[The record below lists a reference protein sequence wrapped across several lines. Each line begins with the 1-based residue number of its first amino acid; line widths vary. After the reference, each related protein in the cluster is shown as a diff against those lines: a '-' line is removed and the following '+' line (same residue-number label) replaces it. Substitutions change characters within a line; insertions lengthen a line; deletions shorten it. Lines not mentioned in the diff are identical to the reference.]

1 MLTKRENLLE
11 TIRGGTPERFVNQYE
26 YMALV
31 ADPVFLG
38 ALGNCPKGQTSVNGW
53 GVTIEFPDYVPGP
66 FPNTSEELRVIKDI
80 TKWRDYVKAP
90 STDYPEE
97 AWAPFVQA
105 AEAVDRKEQFVAPM
119 VAPGMFV

>member
-38 ALGNCPKGQTSVNGW
+38 ALGNCPK
-53 GVTIEFPDYVPGP
+53 
-66 FPNTSEELRVIKDI
+66 
-80 TKWRDYVKAP
+80 
-90 STDYPEE
+90 
-97 AWAPFVQA
+97 
-105 AEAVDRKEQFVAPM
+105 DRPL
-119 VAPGMFV
+119 

>member
-66 FPNTSEELRVIKDI
+66 ISQYQRRTESD
-80 TKWRDYVKAP
+80 
-90 STDYPEE
+90 
-97 AWAPFVQA
+97 
-105 AEAVDRKEQFVAPM
+105 
-119 VAPGMFV
+119 